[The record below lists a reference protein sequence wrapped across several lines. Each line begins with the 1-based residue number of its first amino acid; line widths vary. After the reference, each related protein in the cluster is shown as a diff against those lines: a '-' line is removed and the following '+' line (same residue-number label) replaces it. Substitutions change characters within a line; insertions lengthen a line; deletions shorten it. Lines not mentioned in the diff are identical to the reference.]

1 VPFGVLPNGYKG
13 RRGLRAVTQE
23 SVGACVNRVR
33 PKLGELLGSLYEK
46 TSEADRSLVAD
57 IEASIR
63 ETTVE
68 LERERRFLDKAAR
81 LYRAERDIL
90 RLIVGISTARDGG
103 QPSQQTFVREAVNAI
118 GRMPRVEHG
127 CVVLFDDDGRPSIL
141 ETIRVDEHEKSLLL
155 DQISRGI
162 VARVRNSGE
171 EIYCEEAAEDAVFG
185 GLRSVQTLKMQTV
198 LCCPIMG
205 DGDGP
210 PRGAVYI
217 ENRSQVGAF
226 PDIWRRCVRLLADQ
240 MARQLAI
247 LERGQDP
254 GEDPT
259 APFRKAGRY
268 REFIGSSL
276 ATARLME
283 KVDQLASYSGAPPTV
298 MLIGETGVGKDLTA
312 QMLHRYGPRAEGPF
326 VPVNAA
332 TLQPSLAESELFG
345 TVNGAFTGAQSREG
359 VFHEAHGGILFL
371 DEVGELPP
379 EVQAK
384 LLRVLD
390 DHRVRRVGGKGERT
404 LDVWVIV
411 ATNADLEKDVDA
423 GRFRRDLYYRLAQ
436 EMIYIPP
443 LRERPE
449 DTEELAKHFLA
460 IAAGRRTGPAPFV
473 SPDLIMALRT
483 QPWPGNVRELQH
495 LIERMMANARQPILT
510 SDDLRRQGF
519 KTSHVDPE
527 QYGLTWD
534 KASNEF
540 RARYLRWAIE
550 TWGSSQQELLEHLGI
565 HRTTFYKLCR
575 RHQIDIPDWRAEAV
589 QEDD

>member
-1 VPFGVLPNGYKG
+1 MAK
-13 RRGLRAVTQE
+13 
-23 SVGACVNRVR
+23 VR
-33 PKLGELLGSLYEK
+33 PKLGELLGSLYER
-46 TSEADRSLVAD
+46 TPEAERTLVAD

-90 RLIVGISTARDGG
+90 RLITGISATQDGE
-103 QPSQQTFVREAVNAI
+103 PLSRLAFVREAVSAI

-127 CVVLFDDDGRPSIL
+127 CVVLFDDEGRPSIL
-141 ETIRVDEHEKSLLL
+141 ETIRVDDHEKPMLL

-162 VARVRNSGE
+162 VARVRNSCE
-171 EIYCEEAAEDAVFG
+171 EIYCEKADEDAVFG
-185 GLRSVQTLKMQTV
+185 GLDSVQTLKMQTV

-205 DGDGP
+205 GRDEP

-226 PDIWRRCVRLLADQ
+226 PDIWRRGVRLLADQ
-240 MARQLAI
+240 MARQLASM
-247 LERGQDP
+247 ESGRAP

-259 APFRKAGRY
+259 ARFRVGGRFQ
-268 REFIGSSL
+268 EFIGSSL
-276 ATARLME
+276 ATARLLE
-283 KVDQLASYSGAPPTV
+283 KLEQLTRAGRPPPTV
-298 MLIGETGVGKDLTA
+298 ILMGETGAGKDLTA
-312 QMLHRYGPRAEGPF
+312 QMLHLYGPRAEGPF
-326 VPVNAA
+326 VAVNAA

-345 TVNGAFTGAQSREG
+345 TVNGAFTGAQSRG
-359 VFHEAHGGILFL
+359 GMFQEADGGILFL
-371 DEVGELPP
+371 DEVGELPL

-390 DHRVRRVGGKGERT
+390 DHRVRRVGGRKERA
-404 LDVWVIV
+404 LDVWVIA
-411 ATNADLEKDVDA
+411 ATNTDLDQAVEA

-436 EMIYIPP
+436 EMIYVPP

-449 DTEELAKHFLA
+449 DTEDLAIHFLELST
-460 IAAGRRTGPAPFV
+460 RDQPGPTPFI

-495 LIERMMANARQPILT
+495 VIKRMVSSAQQPVLT
-510 SDDLRRQGF
+510 SDDLRSQGL
-519 KTSHVDPE
+519 KTSHGDPNG
-527 QYGLTWD
+527 YSLTWD

-540 RARYLRWAIE
+540 RERYLRWAIE
-550 TWGSSQQELLEHLGI
+550 TWGSSQQELLERLGI

-575 RHQIDIPDWRAEAV
+575 RHQIEIPDWRSDPS